1 MPHRL
6 PLSRLKKLFHSSPG
20 RRQPILSRAPR
31 TRKPFLELLEDRCLL
46 SNYTVTDTSY
56 SDSNSLG
63 AAIAAAVDANDSDAV
78 ITFRLPA
85 NSTPTIQLGSL
96 DVNPAAALYGPTAFF
111 IGGGSGT
118 TKITIDGSGAPGLVI
133 DGDNAVRLFTVA
145 SGDSLTLDNLTLAH
159 GNATGGGGGGGGG
172 GAGGGAAGLGGA
184 VLVDGSSFTANDC
197 TFDNNQ
203 ATGGAGATSS
213 NATEGGGEEAEG

>member
-118 TKITIDGSGAPGLVI
+118 TKITIDGSGAPGLV
-133 DGDNAVRLFTVA
+133 VRFTNNVVVILA
-145 SGDSLTLDNLTLAH
+145 SGVRQRRLLRSAAPHALA
-159 GNATGGGGGGGGG
+159 NS
-172 GAGGGAAGLGGA
+172 AGL
-184 VLVDGSSFTANDC
+184 V
-197 TFDNNQ
+197 
-203 ATGGAGATSS
+203 
-213 NATEGGGEEAEG
+213 E